1 MVRRSRTIERKLRF
15 ETVTMTLHPVRRRP
29 AYTIVE
35 LAIVLAILTAFAM
48 LSWPVMMKPWQR
60 SEAQQGAEV
69 VREVLAEARI
79 AAMTEGQV
87 FQFRWQ
93 ANTNRYEV
101 RSRDPLPIAV
111 QKRDANPL
119 TPPSSVGSTGEA
131 SATLTPQRALE
142 MLSRESGEQQLKHK
156 QVVSGQLPA
165 DNVFFDARAIET
177 AFFHDDVDEAGIRK
191 AWTPQ
196 GNGNPD
202 DELRQRLDRIQA
214 WQSVDFYPDGRCDNQ
229 VFTIRSSSDYEVELE
244 LRGFTG
250 SVAVSQPRKVR
261 RQTIDL
267 NNLDEIDTS
276 NLAGELVETPDEDE
290 AFQSGAAQ

>member
-1 MVRRSRTIERKLRF
+1 MIPNRIRRRS
-15 ETVTMTLHPVRRRP
+15 

-35 LAIVLAILTAFAM
+35 LAIVLAILSAFAM

-101 RSRDPLPIAV
+101 RSRDPLPIPV
-111 QKRDANPL
+111 RKRDASAFISPSVPGSNPE
-119 TPPSSVGSTGEA
+119 TSS
-131 SATLTPQRALE
+131 TLTPQRALE
-142 MLSRESGEQQLKHK
+142 MLSRESGEQQLQHK
-156 QVVSGQLPA
+156 QVVSGQLPV

-177 AFFHDDVDEAGIRK
+177 AFFHDDVDEAGNRK
-191 AWTPQ
+191 TWTPQ

-202 DELRQRLDRIQA
+202 DDLRQRLDRMQA
-214 WQSVDFYPDGRCDNQ
+214 WQSVDFYPDGRCGNK
-229 VFTIRSSSDYEVELE
+229 VFTIRSISDYEVELE

-250 SVAVSQPRKVR
+250 GVTVSQPRKVR

-267 NNLDEIDTS
+267 NNLDEMDTS
-276 NLAGELVETPDEDE
+276 NLAGELIEDPNEDE
-290 AFQSGAAQ
+290 AAQLDAAL